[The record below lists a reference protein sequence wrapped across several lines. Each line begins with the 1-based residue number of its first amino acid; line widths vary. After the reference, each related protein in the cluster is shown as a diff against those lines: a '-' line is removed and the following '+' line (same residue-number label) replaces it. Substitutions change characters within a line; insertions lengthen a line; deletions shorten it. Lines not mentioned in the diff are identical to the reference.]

1 MQRRSFLQT
10 GAAAAAALAIHPS
23 LLAQDKSPI
32 SIIMP
37 VGGGTGVDTSTR
49 ILADVVAR
57 ELQRPVI
64 LENKPGADTMIA
76 TQHVLG
82 GPTDGSRVLLI
93 SPSNMV
99 LVPLVNKKLSYQPE
113 IQLQPVILSVR
124 GGAALVVKAG
134 KYRTLAEFIADAK
147 ANPGKRSLATYGGH
161 YYKLLGMLVQHEL
174 GIQLNSVQYKDPAPA
189 INDVVGGNV
198 DAMIID
204 AGGAREFFR
213 AGKTQILAL
222 THETRPPTFHDVPTF
237 RELGYPELTVYVWI
251 GYAVKAGTPPEV
263 VQRLY
268 RAFSAALKSPE
279 YVSYMEKSSAGAEL
293 IDFDPDKTRAY
304 VQEERKRFA
313 ALINKTGYTS

>member
-10 GAAAAAALAIHPS
+10 GAAAALAMHAP
-23 LLAQDKSPI
+23 LWAQDKSPI

-49 ILADVVAR
+49 ILADVVSR
-57 ELQRPVI
+57 ELQRSVI

-76 TQHVLG
+76 TQHVLN

-99 LVPLVNKKLSYQPE
+99 LVPLVNKKLAFKPE
-113 IQLQPVILSVR
+113 TQLQPVILSVR
-124 GGAALVVKAG
+124 GGAALIVKAG
-134 KYRTLAEFIADAK
+134 RHRTLAEFVADAK
-147 ANPGKRSLATYGGH
+147 ANPGKLSVATYGGH
-161 YYKLLGMLVQHEL
+161 YYKLLALLIQHEL
-174 GIQLNSVQYKDPAPA
+174 GIELNSVQYKDPAPA
-189 INDVVGGNV
+189 MADVVGGNV
-198 DAMIID
+198 DAMVID
-204 AGGAREFFR
+204 AGAAREFFR

-222 THETRPPTFHDVPTF
+222 THESRPQAFLDVPTF
-237 RELGYPELTVYVWI
+237 RELGYPGLTAYVWI

-268 RAFSAALKSPE
+268 RAFSVALKSPE
-279 YVSYMEKSSAGAEL
+279 YVSYMEKSSAGSEL
-293 IDFDPDKTRAY
+293 IDFDADKTRAY

-313 ALINKTGYTS
+313 ALIDKTGYTV